1 MPPRSRGNA
10 EKTEGAS
17 PPAPKHAPP
26 PIFLPLPPHPVDRWS
41 REDARAEPVEQ
52 LLYGPVHTRRPTL
65 VRAPLGSEAE
75 AALGAEAGSQ
85 LFGDGTDMAAA
96 YKAVAYG
103 LRDGWESC
111 PPQVSSRLAV
121 DLPRWLAPRVAGDLL
136 CRVPALA
143 ATQHGQ
149 ARRPGSGRA
158 AGHLRLEAPS
168 RSARQPGTPEES
180 YCRLGPAVQPR
191 SGALEPLRGAAQHAD
206 FAAFDDHPGRA
217 DARGRRLLPRALR
230 SRQGGGRRE
239 RGGPL
244 LLPAGR
250 RRRRAEHRV
259 AARQPRAQAGSGAA
273 LERRRQRQRRRGRR
287 RRRLRAQQLRGRQRV
302 CGQRGGDVAVGGGA
316 PRGLALPCA
325 RRSATPR
332 RDDAC
337 TSGLVAAA
345 AHLRNEC

>member
-1 MPPRSRGNA
+1 MCVLVTLLRASLPTGQVHRFARARRRPVASLISSRVEDRDGQMPPRSRGHA
-10 EKTEGAS
+10 GKTKDAS
-17 PPAPKHAPP
+17 SPAPKPAPP

-65 VRAPLGSEAE
+65 VRAPLGPEAE

-168 RSARQPGTPEES
+168 RSRTAAWDSREELLP
-180 YCRLGPAVQPR
+180 LGP
-191 SGALEPLRGAAQHAD
+191 
-206 FAAFDDHPGRA
+206 
-217 DARGRRLLPRALR
+217 
-230 SRQGGGRRE
+230 
-239 RGGPL
+239 
-244 LLPAGR
+244 
-250 RRRRAEHRV
+250 
-259 AARQPRAQAGSGAA
+259 
-273 LERRRQRQRRRGRR
+273 
-287 RRRLRAQQLRGRQRV
+287 
-302 CGQRGGDVAVGGGA
+302 
-316 PRGLALPCA
+316 
-325 RRSATPR
+325 RSAAPQ
-332 RDDAC
+332 
-337 TSGLVAAA
+337 
-345 AHLRNEC
+345 

>member
-1 MPPRSRGNA
+1 MACATGGSPARRRSRHASQLTCHAGSHHASLATCSA
-10 EKTEGAS
+10 ES
-17 PPAPKHAPP
+17 PPWPRLSMVK
-26 PIFLPLPPHPVDRWS
+26 PVVLAAVGRLATCGS
-41 REDARAEPVEQ
+41 
-52 LLYGPVHTRRPTL
+52 RRPHD
-65 VRAPLGSEAE
+65 R
-75 AALGAEAGSQ
+75 
-85 LFGDGTDMAAA
+85 
-96 YKAVAYG
+96 
-103 LRDGWESC
+103 
-111 PPQVSSRLAV
+111 
-121 DLPRWLAPRVAGDLL
+121 
-136 CRVPALA
+136 
-143 ATQHGQ
+143 
-149 ARRPGSGRA
+149 
-158 AGHLRLEAPS
+158 
-168 RSARQPGTPEES
+168 ARQPGTPEKS

-191 SGALEPLRGAAQHAD
+191 SEALEPLRGAAQHAD